1 MLSWVLNNCFIFHGI
16 FNIYSE
22 DDGGLI
28 SNSSDL
34 SYSHDLVHE
43 TKRRLRSLEAEAE
56 VNCNI

>member
-1 MLSWVLNNCFIFHGI
+1 MFYCISFD
-16 FNIYSE
+16 IYSE

-34 SYSHDLVHE
+34 SYSHDLVQE